1 MRRDVHASLG
11 SHGSWLVKVDDLR
24 GSEIA
29 ALLNEH
35 LQDMNAV
42 SPPESKHALDL
53 EGLRQP
59 DITFWTV
66 WEGEQLAG
74 CGALK
79 ELSAEH
85 GEIKAM
91 RTAAGFRHRGMAAK
105 LLHHIIEEAQRR
117 GYQRLSLETG
127 SMDFFEPARRLYASF
142 GFEPCAPF
150 ADYREDPNSVFMTK
164 DLRTEL
170 R

>member
-1 MRRDVHASLG
+1 MSENLSSLLG
-11 SHGSWLVKVDDLR
+11 THGSWLIKVDDLR
-24 GSEIA
+24 GSDIA
-29 ALLNEH
+29 ELLNEH
-35 LQDMNAV
+35 LEDMNAV

-74 CGALK
+74 CGALR
-79 ELSAEH
+79 ELSARH

-91 RTAAGFRHRGMAAK
+91 RTAAGFRRRGVAAR
-105 LLHHIIEEAQRR
+105 LLRHIIEEAQRR
-117 GYQRLSLETG
+117 GYQWLSLETG

-164 DLRTEL
+164 DLRTAL

>member
-1 MRRDVHASLG
+1 
-11 SHGSWLVKVDDLR
+11 LR
-24 GSEIA
+24 GPEIA
-29 ALLNEH
+29 ALLSEH
-35 LQDMNAV
+35 LRDMNAV

-59 DITFWTV
+59 DITFWTLY
-66 WEGEQLAG
+66 EGDKLAG

-79 ELSAEH
+79 ELSAQH

-91 RTAAGFRHRGMAAK
+91 RTAAGFRRRGVAAR
-105 LLHHIIEEAQRR
+105 LLRHIIEEAQRR
-117 GYQRLSLETG
+117 GHQKLSLETG
-127 SMDFFEPARRLYASF
+127 SMAYFEPARRLYASF

-164 DLRTEL
+164 DLRPGL